1 MGTGAPEWARAPLHQ
16 ERESRG
22 NKQQILRGTTTWIP
36 ESVLPKATFLL
47 RRFGLSE
54 TAGFLG
60 RKWEEME
67 EAAKSKKWWEERN
80 RKLLLRCAEEGEQV
94 PEVLSPR

>member
-1 MGTGAPEWARAPLHQ
+1 MLPPGL
-16 ERESRG
+16 
-22 NKQQILRGTTTWIP
+22 L

-60 RKWEEME
+60 REWEEME
-67 EAAKSKKWWEERN
+67 EAAKSKRWEERN
-80 RKLLLRCAEEGEQV
+80 RKLLLRCAEEREQV
-94 PEVLSPR
+94 PEVVNPR